1 LEQEYEKLS
10 PQIHYIKAIR
20 AELPDDGFVVG
31 ESTQLIYAARVAM
44 PFYRPRTYV
53 THGYQG
59 TLGYGFPTALGV
71 KVANPD
77 KQVISINGDGGFLF
91 GASELATAVQ
101 HRIATVTLVFNNFAY
116 ETSNGTDSKIRRK
129 GDRHRPAHP
138 DFVKLAESYGALG
151 LRAENA

>member
-1 LEQEYEKLS
+1 LS

-31 ESTQLIYAARVAM
+31 ESTQLAYAVRVAM

-71 KVANPD
+71 RLPSDKGLYDNRRRRFSAWASNPPSR
-77 KQVISINGDGGFLF
+77 VS
-91 GASELATAVQ
+91 
-101 HRIATVTLVFNNFAY
+101 IATVTRSS
-116 ETSNGTDSKIRRK
+116 TTPRK
-129 GDRHRPAHP
+129 RQTPQIQ
-138 DFVKLAESYGALG
+138 KYGG
-151 LRAENA
+151 R